1 MTSKRTVAALPG
13 ELTISFTRE
22 FEAPA
27 ALVFRA
33 HTEEDLVGKWV
44 GPAGTH
50 VRMREWDARTG
61 GCWSYV
67 VVAGSGNGEWAFH
80 GTFHEVTTPSRLVQ
94 TFEFEGNPGHPSL
107 EILEF
112 VDLNGGRSRL
122 EGLSVF
128 PTLEDRDGMLAD
140 MDGGM
145 DENFNRL
152 DGLIA
157 AGELG

>member
-1 MTSKRTVAALPG
+1 MSSKRTVAALPG

-33 HTEEDLVGKWV
+33 HTEAELIGKWV
-44 GPAGTH
+44 GPVGTH

-61 GCWSYV
+61 GSWSYV
-67 VVAGSGNGEWAFH
+67 VEGLGGEWAFH
-80 GTFHEVTTPSRLVQ
+80 GTFHEVTEPSRLVQ
-94 TFEFEGNPGHPSL
+94 TFEFEGNPQHPNL
-107 EILEF
+107 EILQF
-112 VDLNGGRSRL
+112 VDLDGGRCRL

-128 PTLEDRDGMLAD
+128 PTLADRDAMLSD

-145 DENFNRL
+145 DENFRRL
-152 DGLIA
+152 DELIA
-157 AGELG
+157 GGELG

>member
-13 ELTISFTRE
+13 EFTISFIRE

-33 HTEEDLVGKWV
+33 HTEADLIGKWV
-44 GPAGTH
+44 GPAGTQ

-67 VVAGSGNGEWAFH
+67 VVAGNGEWAFH
-80 GTFHEVTTPSRLVQ
+80 GTFHEVTAPSRLVQ
-94 TFEFEGNPGHPSL
+94 TFEFEGNPGHPNL

-112 VDLNGGRSRL
+112 VDLDGGRSRL

-128 PTLEDRDGMLAD
+128 PTLADRDAMLSD
-140 MDGGM
+140 MDSGM
-145 DENFNRL
+145 DENFDRL

-157 AGELG
+157 TGELG

>member
-1 MTSKRTVAALPG
+1 MNNKRKVIALPG

-33 HTEEDLVGKWV
+33 HTEADLVGKWV

-67 VVAGSGNGEWAFH
+67 VAAGNGEWAFH
-80 GTFHEVTTPSRLVQ
+80 GAFHEVTAPSRLVQ
-94 TFEFEGNPGHPSL
+94 TFEFEGNPGHPNL

-112 VDLNGGRSRL
+112 VDLDGGRSRL

-128 PTLEDRDGMLAD
+128 PTLADRDAMLSD
-140 MDGGM
+140 MDSGM
-145 DENFNRL
+145 DENFDRL

-157 AGELG
+157 TGELG

>member
-1 MTSKRTVAALPG
+1 MTSKRIVTARPG
-13 ELTISFTRE
+13 EQTISFTRE

-27 ALVFRA
+27 ATVFRA
-33 HTEEDLVGKWV
+33 HTEADLIGKWI

-67 VVAGSGNGEWAFH
+67 VAAGDDEWAFH
-80 GTFHEVTTPSRLVQ
+80 GTFHDVTAPSRLVQ
-94 TFEFEGNPGHPSL
+94 TFEFEGNPGHPNL

-112 VDLNGGRSRL
+112 TDLDGGRCRL

-128 PTLEDRDGMLAD
+128 PTLADRDAMLAD
-140 MDGGM
+140 MDSGM
-145 DENFNRL
+145 DENFDRL
-152 DGLIA
+152 DALIA
-157 AGELG
+157 SGELG

>member
-1 MTSKRTVAALPG
+1 MNNKREVIALPG
-13 ELTISFTRE
+13 ELTISFIRE

-33 HTEEDLVGKWV
+33 HTEADLIGKWV
-44 GPAGTH
+44 GPAGTQ

-67 VVAGSGNGEWAFH
+67 VAAGSGNGEWAFH
-80 GTFHEVTTPSRLVQ
+80 GAFHEVTAPRRLVQ
-94 TFEFEGNPGHPSL
+94 TFEFEGNPGHPNL

-112 VDLNGGRSRL
+112 VDLDGGRSRL

-128 PTLEDRDGMLAD
+128 PTLADRDAMLSD
-140 MDGGM
+140 MDSGM
-145 DENFNRL
+145 DENFDRL

-157 AGELG
+157 TGELG

>member
-1 MTSKRTVAALPG
+1 MTSKRIVVALAG

-33 HTEEDLVGKWV
+33 HTEESLIARWT
-44 GPAGTH
+44 GPAGTR

-61 GCWSYV
+61 GSWSYV
-67 VVAGSGNGEWAFH
+67 VVSGDDEWAFH
-80 GTFHEVTTPSRLVQ
+80 GSFHEVTAPRRLVQ
-94 TFEFEGNPGHPSL
+94 TFEFEGNPGHPNL

-112 VDLNGGRSRL
+112 TDLDGGRCRL
-122 EGLSVF
+122 DGLSLF
-128 PTLEDRDGMLAD
+128 PTLADRDAMLSD
-140 MDGGM
+140 MDSGM
-145 DENFNRL
+145 DENFDRL
-152 DGLIA
+152 DALIA

>member
-1 MTSKRTVAALPG
+1 MTSKRIVTARPG
-13 ELTISFTRE
+13 EQTISFTRE

-27 ALVFRA
+27 ATVFRA
-33 HTEEDLVGKWV
+33 HTEADLIGKWI

-67 VVAGSGNGEWAFH
+67 VAADADEWAFH
-80 GTFHEVTTPSRLVQ
+80 GTFHEVTEPSRLVQ
-94 TFEFEGNPGHPSL
+94 TFEFEGNPGHPNL

-112 VDLNGGRSRL
+112 TDLDGGRCRL

-128 PTLEDRDGMLAD
+128 PTLADRDAMLAD
-140 MDGGM
+140 MDSGM
-145 DENFNRL
+145 DENFDRL
-152 DGLIA
+152 DALIA
-157 AGELG
+157 SDELG

>member
-33 HTEEDLVGKWV
+33 HTEKDLIGKWV

-61 GCWSYV
+61 GSWSYV
-67 VVAGSGNGEWAFH
+67 VAAGNGGGEWGFH
-80 GTFHEVTTPSRLVQ
+80 GTFHEVTAPSRLVQ
-94 TFEFEGNPGHPSL
+94 TFEFEGNPGHPNL

-112 VDLNGGRSRL
+112 VDLDGGRSRL
-122 EGLSVF
+122 LGLSLF
-128 PTLEDRDGMLAD
+128 PTLEDRDGMLSD
-140 MDGGM
+140 MDSGM
-145 DENFNRL
+145 DENFDRL
-152 DGLIA
+152 DALIA